1 MNHLDR
7 EGRMTTAAR
16 ETSLGDVA
24 ALLHAAQLLVSS
36 RADTVGA
43 LREVVEILSRV
54 TGADS
59 VVLRPALPGAVPVI
73 EALRG
78 STASRGEGSPDDTAP
93 VRLTLPLRYGDDVVG
108 SLALVSTGP
117 LAVAHEQCAA
127 VVADMLAL
135 ACANLTLRARLSS
148 ASVDRRRL
156 VAHFIEEA
164 ERDRA
169 ELAGALHDGAL
180 QSLVAAR
187 YVADIAGIAVHDGSL
202 DDARRGVQDGLVD
215 ARRALWQIRPHA
227 ADGQDLAGALDALGR
242 QLAESIGL
250 RVELMVDGLPLTLR
264 PVVASSAFRL
274 VQEMLRTS
282 VRDRA
287 ATSATVT
294 ADVAGEMLV
303 VTVTDDGVGQLVE
316 VPPGLARW
324 REWVTLLGG
333 DVRLRGKRGGG
344 AYLRARVP
352 MTDGG
357 PEEVVQQ

>member
-1 MNHLDR
+1 MDR

-16 ETSLGDVA
+16 ETSVGDVA

-36 RADTVGA
+36 RADTVTA
-43 LREVVEILSRV
+43 LREVMEILSTV
-54 TGADS
+54 TGADT
-59 VVLRPALPGAVPVI
+59 VVLRPAVPGEVPVI
-73 EALRG
+73 EVTGRTGTPAQRG
-78 STASRGEGSPDDTAP
+78 GTPDPAGP
-93 VRLTLPLRYGDDVVG
+93 VRLVLPLRCGDDVVG
-108 SLALVSTGP
+108 SLVLVSSGA
-117 LAVAHEQCAA
+117 LAVEHEQCAA

-135 ACANLTLRARLSS
+135 ACANLAMRARLQD
-148 ASVDRRRL
+148 AIVDRRRL
-156 VAHFIEEA
+156 VARFIEGA

-202 DDARRGVQDGLVD
+202 DEARRGVQDGLVD
-215 ARRALWQIRPHA
+215 ARRALWQLRPHA
-227 ADGQDLAGALDALGR
+227 ADGQDLAGALYALGR
-242 QLAESIGL
+242 QLGESIGL
-250 RVELMVDGLPLTLR
+250 RVEFMVDGLPLTLR

-287 ATSATVT
+287 ATVAVVT
-294 ADVAGEMLV
+294 ADVAGDMLV

>member
-1 MNHLDR
+1 
-7 EGRMTTAAR
+7 MTTAAR
-16 ETSLGDVA
+16 ETSVGDVA

-36 RADTVGA
+36 RADTVSA
-43 LREVVEILSRV
+43 LREVVQILSGV
-54 TGADS
+54 TGAET
-59 VVLRPALPGAVPVI
+59 VVLRPALPGALPVI
-73 EALRG
+73 ESVRG
-78 STASRGEGSPDDTAP
+78 SSTPEQRDRSDAAAAP
-93 VRLTLPLRYGDDVVG
+93 VRLMLPLRYGDDVVG
-108 SLALVSTGP
+108 SLALVSSGP
-117 LAVAHEQCAA
+117 LSVEHEQCAA

-135 ACANLTLRARLSS
+135 ACANTAMRARLQD
-148 ASVDRRRL
+148 ASIDRRRL
-156 VAHFIEEA
+156 VARFIEGA

-169 ELAGALHDGAL
+169 ELASALHDGAL

-187 YVADIAGIAVHDGSL
+187 YVADIAGSAVPDGSL
-202 DDARRGVQDGLVD
+202 DEARRGVQDGLVD
-215 ARRALWQIRPHA
+215 ARRALWQLRPHA

-250 RVELMVDGLPLTLR
+250 RVELTVDALPRTLR

-287 ATSATVT
+287 ATTATVT
-294 ADVAGEMLV
+294 ADIAGDMLV

-344 AYLRARVP
+344 GYLRARVP

-357 PEEVVQQ
+357 PEEVVQS